1 MVTVSCVLCFLRNAI
16 RGLLMHL
23 CNIPVDSI
31 HAVEIPTGLPL
42 IYDPRLGKIRL
53 LQEVSYQKPTAKD
66 NHAHEKGTVDHATSS
81 HSHNDAEG
89 YHSNG
94 HGIGHSAGANVLAG
108 QALLQKYNFG
118 EFPSLLF
125 DPDHIDIPLEGIVEP
140 TQK

>member
-1 MVTVSCVLCFLRNAI
+1 MVTVPLRWVHLRNAI

-66 NHAHEKGTVDHATSS
+66 THAHEKGTEDHATSS

-94 HGIGHSAGANVLAG
+94 HSNGHSAGANVLAG